1 MEFAGFTS
9 IKARMLAGMLFVSA
23 VFGSALVF
31 TLYGID
37 SVDGRFASFIDKD
50 LDRLKQLQS
59 MQAEGSQVMI
69 ATAKK
74 IMVPSLKPPLS
85 VATASADAFDQA
97 FAAVNPLYAAGSE
110 QSRKLAEV
118 DKLWM
123 QVRPQALEIIRKVES
138 GQLESAQKQ
147 FNSSVQKDWG
157 KVRKIIQPLI
167 AQEQANVAVTRS
179 SVQEEVNGILITG
192 ILLGL
197 LALVAGLL
205 MNYLVG
211 KQVTKGV
218 CDTADGLRRIAEGD
232 GDLTQ
237 RLPVQGA
244 KELKELA
251 ENFNTFVSHTQNVI
265 ARIADT
271 TSSMTGLGEQLTNV
285 ASTTK
290 NNANQQ
296 QASTTQV
303 ATAMTEMTVTVQSV
317 AQSAQK
323 AAAAATEAEEKT
335 RTGAE
340 IVGDTSDAIKILSAD
355 IERAT
360 ETMSALESE
369 TDRVGTV
376 LSVIKEIAD
385 QTNLLA
391 LNAAIEAARAGEQGR
406 GFAVVADEVRT
417 LAARTQRS
425 TEEIQDMIEQLQSG
439 AKSTAGVMTSSQ
451 AKVQETVTAA
461 ERAAQALEAI
471 SASVATIRDMNS
483 EIATAAEEQGAMSQ
497 EIERSTIDLSN
508 LAEESL
514 STAVSADQT
523 SAQLADIGDQVARL
537 TATFKT

>member
-1 MEFAGFTS
+1 MEIAGFSS
-9 IKARMLAGMLFVSA
+9 IKARMLAGVLFVSA

-74 IMVPSLKPPLS
+74 IMVPSLKPPLR

>member
-9 IKARMLAGMLFVSA
+9 IKARMLAGVLFVSA

>member
-1 MEFAGFTS
+1 
-9 IKARMLAGMLFVSA
+9 MLAGMLFVSA

-74 IMVPSLKPPLS
+74 IMVPSLKPPLR

>member
-37 SVDGRFASFIDKD
+37 SVDDRFASFIDKD

-74 IMVPSLKPPLS
+74 IMVPSLKPPLR